1 MATFRNDY
9 SEGAHPQILDAL
21 VRTNAEATCG
31 YGRDAYC
38 VRAAQTVR
46 ARFACPLADVHF
58 MVGGTATNQALIA
71 AALRPWEAVIAA
83 TTGHINVHESGA
95 VETCGHKVLSA
106 AMPDGKL
113 TPDAVRAIAEAHLD
127 GDDGHMVVPRMVY
140 VLSLIH
146 I

>member
-31 YGRDAYC
+31 YGRDEYC
-38 VRAAQTVR
+38 IRAAQTVR

-83 TTGHINVHESGA
+83 ATGHINVHESGA
-95 VETCGHKVLSA
+95 VSSA
-106 AMPDGKL
+106 F
-113 TPDAVRAIAEAHLD
+113 V
-127 GDDGHMVVPRMVY
+127 
-140 VLSLIH
+140 
-146 I
+146 